1 MIELEDFVIP
11 FNENKHSFRVTKHV
25 WGHKATKVSPKTETT
40 QTSGIQEVN
49 MWNYFAQSVLQKD
62 GGKQSTLFL
71 MQVALKTQIIIDC
84 MLKSA
89 RSGGI
94 SVNVND
100 ISDQLSFA
108 RRPDWMR

>member
-1 MIELEDFVIP
+1 MKISTLFE
-11 FNENKHSFRVTKHV
+11 VTKHV

-62 GGKQSTLFL
+62 GGKQSTLFF
-71 MQVALKTQIIIDC
+71 MQVALKTQVLIDS

-94 SVNVND
+94 SVKVND
-100 ISDQLSFA
+100 ISDELK
-108 RRPDWMR
+108 